1 MRVMPGMCTSHAKT
15 RPTVQVDTLT
25 IQNLD
30 GKFED
35 PAQGA
40 VISSNLI
47 TGLSM
52 GTEKTIGGVYVF
64 CIYVYVPPDV

>member
-1 MRVMPGMCTSHAKT
+1 M
-15 RPTVQVDTLT
+15 DTLT

-40 VISSNLI
+40 VITSNLI

-52 GTEKTIGGVYVF
+52 GVEKIIGGMYV
-64 CIYVYVPPDV
+64 VR